1 MANIDV
7 KEQFIGL
14 FAQPLEGIAKRRVVI
29 WHDPAGEFEQDFES
43 LMGDGGFVESTIAS
57 NGEKAGALDARPIA
71 FLKDEEG
78 KLFNL
83 KRAILRELSDSDIAL
98 YRRRP
103 SGDIQGDMLADVELY
118 ADQFQADA
126 LSLLQQSTAA
136 TNTLEVRQALDEL
149 RTFFASKERLSQY
162 VAIMP
167 GAQSASDV
175 RAGVL
180 AVVLGK
186 VEPTSQGIVRAFATS
201 LLEDDAAGEEPE
213 TLKALD
219 RYELTGVLAAYL
231 ERATGYKGDLPDIHS
246 FMRHLL
252 LSAFSATV
260 PPEVMAEIGG
270 SYSRGCAQFCL
281 GIVHD
286 WAQAE
291 DCERDVLLEESE
303 RVGHDLNLSKR
314 LSGMPL
320 ESLMRSDVFPV
331 AGQMIV
337 KELAVSLA
345 SGADRRS
352 DAREAARIRR
362 TLSDYANLAPCFDA
376 LEAACDI
383 LDFLRDHVDGYHL
396 LPAKAV
402 WEAYKQDWWRMDS
415 AYRHFCR
422 ACRHAM
428 LSAEQDVSEALSA
441 LADWADSHY
450 INGFLVPANE
460 CWVSSAEADWEQ
472 IGYVEGVPRQRRFY
486 DEVVES
492 ELAGAKRAVVIIS
505 DALRYEVAC
514 ELMED
519 LARKQRVSCDIGAV
533 QGTFPS
539 ITSLGMASLLPHK
552 RLSIDVG
559 NKLDV
564 FADDLPTST
573 TAQRE
578 SVLRARREASVA
590 LKATDVLGMKAAEVR
605 DITRDS
611 QVVYIFHNAIDARG
625 DNTPTEHEVF
635 DACESAIQDIGALV
649 RSAINQM
656 KTSRIVVTADHGFL
670 YTRDVAPVSDK
681 FDQAPLKDAAVHV
694 GERFAIAK
702 EGDLSDNLL
711 IRLSLDAIGG
721 GDLAGLAPRGFVRI
735 NRPGGVS
742 HYAHG
747 GITLEELCV
756 PVLRVHHGRV
766 GSRGIADASP
776 AELKVL
782 DTNRRITSPSFGV
795 RLYQPE
801 AVVGNVAPAE
811 YELVLVDE
819 TGNPVS
825 DTRWASAASTSDNEQ
840 ERVTEVRFMLRDGVK
855 YESGKPYYLV
865 TRYKDSGE
873 VAWREEFHIEIAFAP
888 MEDFGF

>member
-1 MANIDV
+1 MANDDV
-7 KEQFIGL
+7 KEQFL
-14 FAQPLEGIAKRRVVI
+14 ALLERPLDDGVPRRIVI
-29 WHDPAGEFEQDFES
+29 WHDATGEFENDFDELMEADSDTLAGEES
-43 LMGDGGFVESTIAS
+43 VAGFSDERKVV
-57 NGEKAGALDARPIA
+57 
-71 FLKDEEG
+71 FLKAEDG
-78 KLFNL
+78 KMFQL
-83 KRAILRELSDSDIAL
+83 KRSILFDNVASDIAL
-98 YRRRP
+98 YRKRP
-103 SGDIQGDMLADVELY
+103 TGDIKGDMLADVEQY
-118 ADQFQADA
+118 AEHFQADA
-126 LSLLQQSTAA
+126 LSMLVQSAGAIDNVET
-136 TNTLEVRQALDEL
+136 RQALEEL
-149 RTFFASKERLSQY
+149 RAFFASKERLAQY
-162 VAIMP
+162 VALMP
-167 GAQSASDV
+167 NAQSASDI

-186 VEPTSQGIVRAFATS
+186 VRPVSQEMIRAFAIS
-201 LLEDDAAGEEPE
+201 SLEDEEAGDARTIADLE
-213 TLKALD
+213 
-219 RYELTGVLAAYL
+219 RYEVLDVLKSYM
-231 ERATGYKGDLPDIHS
+231 ERITGYKGDISDIHA
-246 FMRHLL
+246 FMEHLL

-260 PPEVMAEIGG
+260 APEVMGKMG
-270 SYSRGCAQFCL
+270 NKYSPEYAQFCL

-286 WAQAE
+286 WAHASDDEQAALDE
-291 DCERDVLLEESE
+291 EARIVETRVNLDMLLSSVPVDTVL
-303 RVGHDLNLSKR
+303 
-314 LSGMPL
+314 
-320 ESLMRSDVFPV
+320 RSDVFPAV
-331 AGQMIV
+331 GRSIV
-337 KELAVSLA
+337 KELATTLA
-345 SGADRRS
+345 QGADRR
-352 DAREAARIRR
+352 DDVRKVAQIRR
-362 TLSDYANLAPCFDA
+362 TLSDYDDLAWCFNA
-376 LEAACDI
+376 LEAACDM

-428 LSAEQDVSEALSA
+428 LSVEQDVSEALSA

-472 IGYVEGVPRQRRFY
+472 VGYVEGVPRQRRFY
-486 DEVVES
+486 DEVVEN

-656 KTSRIVVTADHGFL
+656 KASRIVVTADHGFL
-670 YTRDVAPVSDK
+670 YTRDAAPVSDK

-694 GERFAIAK
+694 GERFAITE
-702 EGDLSDNLL
+702 EGDLSDSLL
-711 IRLSLDAIGG
+711 IRFSLDAIGG
-721 GDLAGLAPRGFVRI
+721 DELAGLAPRGFVRI

-747 GITLEELCV
+747 GISLEELCV

-766 GSRGIADASP
+766 GSRGIVDASP
-776 AELKVL
+776 AELRIL

-801 AVVGNVAPAE
+801 AAIGNVAPAE